1 MADKRRIAA
10 TSGRVLTGVVGVAV
24 FLGAGLA
31 VAQAEFPVLAVDAP
45 RATVTPTAS
54 DQSRLC
60 PGPLL
65 LQGGDASS
73 GSFAQPDMT
82 SAASSA
88 PQQRALLA
96 PDNTTGDQFGA
107 PTVLS
112 VTGSEGDERP
122 RIAAAQSQ
130 VADLDDLTGF
140 AATACGEASAD
151 SWLVGGSTDVGR
163 TTMLSLNNPSRA
175 DAVVDLSFFGET
187 GAIEAPGAKG
197 IIVPAGESRVLS
209 VASFAPGV
217 RTPVIRVQSSGGQV
231 VAALQHSVTRGIT
244 PGGVE
249 LSLPTAPPSTNQVL
263 PGVVI
268 ADSAPTAVG
277 ETYDDSIGAL
287 RIFVPGTEPAQVDI
301 SFLSEQGAEAPQ
313 PLNYSIEGGAVQEVN
328 LNELPAG
335 SYAVSISSDLPFVAS
350 ARTTAVTGESS
361 DFAWFGASAP
371 LEDTIEI
378 AVAPGEG
385 ARFHLVNPTGTD
397 LAVVLTDRA
406 GTVTQVAVPAGA
418 AAAAAVPAGRAYT
431 VSGVGGAHAQVSF
444 DFAAGIS
451 AYAIQPTSPLAT
463 PVTVYPR

>member
-24 FLGAGLA
+24 FLGVALA
-31 VAQAEFPVLAVDAP
+31 VGQGEFPVLAVDSP
-45 RATVTPTAS
+45 KTTVTPTAS

-60 PGPLL
+60 AGPLL
-65 LQGGDASS
+65 RQGPDASFA
-73 GSFAQPDMT
+73 SFTAPDLT
-82 SAASSA
+82 VAASSA
-88 PQQRALLA
+88 PGQTVITA
-96 PDNTTGDQFGA
+96 PDNLTGDRFGT

-112 VTGSEGDERP
+112 VTGGEGEERP

-130 VADLDDLTGF
+130 AAGLDDLTGF

-151 SWLVGGSTDVGR
+151 CWLVAGSTDVGR
-163 TTMLSLNNPSRA
+163 TSMLSLSNPSRA
-175 DAVVDLSFFGET
+175 DAVIDLSFFGET

-197 IIVPAGESRVLS
+197 IIVPAGQNRALS

-217 RTPVIRVQSSGGQV
+217 RTPVIRVQSSGGHV

-244 PGGVE
+244 AGGVE
-249 LSLPTAPPSTNQVL
+249 LSPPTAPPSSTQVL

-268 ADSAPTAVG
+268 AESAPTPVG
-277 ETYDDSIGAL
+277 EIYDDSIGAV
-287 RIFVPGTEPAQVDI
+287 RIFVPGTDPAQVNI
-301 SFLSEQGAEAPQ
+301 SFVSEQGTEPPQ
-313 PLNYSIEGGAVQEVN
+313 PLNYSIQGGVVQEVN

-335 SYAVSISSDLPFVAS
+335 SYSVVLSSDLPFVAS
-350 ARTTAVTGESS
+350 ARTTAVAGESS

-371 LEDTIEI
+371 LEDTIEL

-385 ARFHLVNPTGTD
+385 ARLHLFNPTDTALD
-397 LAVVLTDRA
+397 VALTDRT
-406 GTVTQVAVPAGA
+406 GSVTQVAVPAGEA
-418 AAAAAVPAGRAYT
+418 TAVTVPAGRAYS

-444 DFAAGIS
+444 DSAAGIS
-451 AYAIQPTSPLAT
+451 AYAIQPISPLAT